1 MDMAGNRPMQW
12 IEVSGDAIDHNLAL
26 FRSIIRPE
34 SSLLAVVKANA
45 YGHGMAEA
53 ASRAAAIAQWLGVHS
68 ASEAR
73 QLRSLGLKNPILVMG
88 CVPPADFRDL
98 DPDIHLVVSTEASL
112 ERTADYR
119 KRTGTS
125 LGVHIKVDIGTKR
138 QGVPVEKIPELVER
152 AAKLGVEVVG
162 IAGHFANIEDTIEH
176 EFARLQLQ
184 RFHDAL
190 EVIRGALGEDPP
202 FIHCSCSAA
211 ALLFRETDFTL
222 SRKPLSGPHPR
233 SIRPRR
239 RSSLYEYF
247 HG

>member
-1 MDMAGNRPMQW
+1 M
-12 IEVSGDAIDHNLAL
+12 
-26 FRSIIRPE
+26 
-34 SSLLAVVKANA
+34 
-45 YGHGMAEA
+45 
-53 ASRAAAIAQWLGVHS
+53 GVHC

-73 QLRSLGLKNPILVMG
+73 QLRRLGLKTPILVMG

-98 DPDIHLVVSTEASL
+98 DPDVHLVVSTEASL
-112 ERTADYR
+112 EWTAAYR
-119 KRTGTS
+119 ERTGTS

-138 QGVPVEKIPELVER
+138 QGVPVEKIPAIVTR

-176 EFARLQLQ
+176 EFAMLQLR

-190 EVIRGALGEDPP
+190 DVIRGELGEDPP

-222 SRKPLSGPHPR
+222 SRESLSGPHPR
-233 SIRPRR
+233 SIRPGGGA
-239 RSSLYEYF
+239 SLYEYF